1 MSYCLLKLVE
11 DFLITETGNAMEV
24 LNGND
29 WVEFDP
35 GSSNLTKTV
44 KFIQLNQNKRKL
56 MSGQLIF
63 VGNLNIFY

>member
-1 MSYCLLKLVE
+1 MSYCLLKLAE

-35 GSSNLTKTV
+35 ESSNLTKTV
-44 KFIQLNQNKRKL
+44 KFIQLNELNRKIID
-56 MSGQLIF
+56 QIHF
-63 VGNLNIFY
+63 